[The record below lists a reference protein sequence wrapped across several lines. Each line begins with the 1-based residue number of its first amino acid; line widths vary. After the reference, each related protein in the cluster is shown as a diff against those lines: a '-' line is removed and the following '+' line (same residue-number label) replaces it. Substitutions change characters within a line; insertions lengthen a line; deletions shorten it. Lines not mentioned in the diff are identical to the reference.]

1 MAISRAQLAK
11 ELEPGLNALF
21 GMEYDR
27 YENEHAEIF
36 DTESSD
42 RAFEEEVLIVGFGNA
57 SVKEEGQ
64 GVEFDS
70 ASEGFTARY
79 THETVALAFSLTEEA
94 VEDNLYDRLGARYTK
109 ALARSMA
116 HTKQVKAANVL
127 NNAFSSSFAGG
138 DGVSLINTAHPLA
151 NGGTLAN
158 RATTMADLNETSLE
172 NALISI
178 STFVDDRNM
187 ILAMRGTKLIVPPQ
201 LQFVAD
207 RLLETPGRVGTA
219 DNDINAIRNMGLLPE
234 GYAVNHFLTDTDAFF
249 ILTDCPDGF
258 KHFERTPIT
267 TSMEGDFDTGNVR
280 YKARERYSFGFS
292 NPRCVFGSQGSLIRF
307 HVKQCGV
314 A

>member
-21 GMEYDR
+21 GMEYAR

-36 DTESSD
+36 ETESSD

-57 SVKEEGQ
+57 EVKTEGQ
-64 GVEFDS
+64 GVNYDQ

-79 THETVALAFSLTEEA
+79 THETVSLAFALTEEA

-116 HTKQVKAANVL
+116 HSKQVKAANVL
-127 NNAFSSSFAGG
+127 NNAFSSSFTGG
-138 DGVSLINTAHPLA
+138 DGVSLINTSHPLA
-151 NGGTLAN
+151 GGGTLAN
-158 RATTMADLNETSLE
+158 RASTMSDLNETSLE

-187 ILAMRGTKLIVPPQ
+187 ILALQGTKLIVPPQ

-207 RLLETPGRVGTA
+207 RLLETPGRVATA
-219 DNDINAIRNMGLLPE
+219 DNDINAIRNMGLLPQ

-258 KHFERTPIT
+258 KHFERSPIS

-292 NPRCVFGSQGSLIRF
+292 NPRCVFGSQG
-307 HVKQCGV
+307 